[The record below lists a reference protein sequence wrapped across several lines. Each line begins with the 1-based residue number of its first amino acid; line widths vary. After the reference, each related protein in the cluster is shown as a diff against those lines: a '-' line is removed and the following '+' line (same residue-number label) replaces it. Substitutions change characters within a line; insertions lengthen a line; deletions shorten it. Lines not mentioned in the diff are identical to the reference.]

1 MSTAQAEVAMPTDQ
15 QGDLL
20 VLLAEQCALCRELAG
35 LGERQRSLIAADQ
48 AEELLQVLGR
58 RQGII
63 ERLGALSQ
71 RIRPYQQRWPQ
82 VRAGLS
88 VEAGRRVDEMVS
100 EVNSHLAGILEGD
113 QADAELLASRRQT
126 AGANVNRLKATRL
139 AGAAYA
145 ASQQGSG
152 VSHVEWT
159 DE

>member
-1 MSTAQAEVAMPTDQ
+1 MSTARAAAAMGRDQ
-15 QGDLL
+15 HSDLL
-20 VLLAEQCALCRELAG
+20 VLLTEQCALCRELAG

-58 RQGII
+58 RQGVI
-63 ERLGALSQ
+63 ERLGALSD
-71 RIRPYQQRWPQ
+71 RMRPYQQNWPQ

-88 VEAGRRVDEMVS
+88 QEVGRRVDEMVS
-100 EVNSHLAGILEGD
+100 EVNSHLSSILDGD
-113 QADAELLASRRQT
+113 KADAELLASRRQA
-126 AGANVNRLKATRL
+126 AGANVSRLKATRL

-145 ASQQGSG
+145 ASQQGSM